1 MVLFFSC
8 LALIEY
14 ETCLLYKAI
23 VDKTEDLRVRL
34 LLFNILAET
43 KKHKGVLEQMS
54 KIYGQTYPPQMAD
67 CNKMMGKVFKE
78 SVESARSLR
87 RKSRKGLPLLQVMEN
102 LVDYEKAI
110 GEEYATIIYSQ
121 LKILQTREAAMK
133 KILEYI
139 VMDEER
145 HVEALRLAIR
155 IEKGRRK
162 QRSSTAISESK
173 ARNGYADAVV

>member
-14 ETCLLYKAI
+14 ETCLLYKATI
-23 VDKTEDLRVRL
+23 KKAEDLRVRL

-54 KIYGQTYPPQMAD
+54 NIYGQTFPPKMVD
-67 CNKMMGKVFKE
+67 CNKTMGKVFKE
-78 SVESARSLR
+78 SIEFTRSLR
-87 RKSRKGLPLLQVMEN
+87 RKSQKGLPLLELMEK

-121 LKILQTREAAMK
+121 LKILETREAAMK

-155 IEKGRRK
+155 IEKARRK
-162 QRSSTAISESK
+162 KRSGTEISESK
-173 ARNGYADAVV
+173 MRLSQR

>member
-14 ETCLLYKAI
+14 ETCLLYKAVI
-23 VDKTEDLRVRL
+23 KKAEDLRVRL

-54 KIYGQTYPPQMAD
+54 KIYGQTFPPKMVD
-67 CNKMMGKVFKE
+67 CNKTMGKVFKE
-78 SVESARSLR
+78 SIEFTRSLR
-87 RKSRKGLPLLQVMEN
+87 RKSQKGLPLLELMEK

-121 LKILQTREAAMK
+121 LKILETKEAAMK

-155 IEKGRRK
+155 IEKERRK
-162 QRSSTAISESK
+162 KRSGTEISESK
-173 ARNGYADAVV
+173 VRLSQR